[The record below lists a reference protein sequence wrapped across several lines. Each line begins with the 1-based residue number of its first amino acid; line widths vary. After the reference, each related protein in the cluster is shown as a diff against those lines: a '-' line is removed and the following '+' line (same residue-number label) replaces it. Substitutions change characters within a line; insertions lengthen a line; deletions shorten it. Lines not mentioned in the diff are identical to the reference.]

1 MGGEGAEALS
11 PEKIVPGPVV
21 RGGAASSFFIEG
33 LSDKLFS
40 DVADLFLAHPSIL
53 PADGIQLVYAGKR
66 LFPNELFV
74 DHGPVGSQWYPSIK
88 AILLEI
94 GYKVMVGEDYG
105 QFAGVPAEAYQFI
118 FENQACAWAM
128 IVRYL
133 WRSGYRLVVL
143 MEGAEEFKPTVY
155 HLRDV
160 RPVFGPSRRFAQF
173 LKDAAELDA
182 TAAVDAANE
191 ILLRYVRPIKRTFPR
206 IQHLDEQTEQG
217 IW

>member
-11 PEKIVPGPVV
+11 PAEIIPGPVV

-33 LSDKLFS
+33 LSDKRFS

-53 PADGIQLVYAGKR
+53 PADGIPLTFAGKR

-74 DHGPVGSQWYPSIK
+74 DHGPVGSQFYPSIK
-88 AILLEI
+88 AILIEI
-94 GYKVMVGEDYG
+94 GNNIMMGVDWG
-105 QFAGVPAEAYQFI
+105 QFCGVPAEAFQFI

-133 WRSGYRLVVL
+133 WRPGYRLVVL
-143 MEGAEEFKPTVY
+143 MEGPDEFTPTTW

-160 RPVFGPSRRFAQF
+160 KPVFGPSRRYAQF

-191 ILLRYVRPIKRTFPR
+191 ILARYVRPIKSTFPR